1 LNKPSKPP
9 RLEIRRRGL
18 MLVLSSPSGAGK
30 STISR
35 RLLERHRRL
44 IISTSA
50 TTRPA
55 RPGEVPG
62 KDYIFV
68 EPDEFDQMVADGQF
82 LEHAHVFGNL
92 YGTPREPVLEA
103 LDNELDVLFD
113 VDWQGTQ
120 QLKQNARADVV
131 TVFVLPP
138 SFAELERRLQGRGQ
152 DSEGVIRLRMAR
164 AADEMSHWPEYDY
177 IIVNQDLD
185 ESVNRVSAILV
196 AERLRRERLIGLPK
210 FVAKIS
216 QP

>member
-1 LNKPSKPP
+1 
-9 RLEIRRRGL
+9 

-35 RLLERHRRL
+35 RLLDRHRRL
-44 IISTSA
+44 IASISA
-50 TTRPA
+50 TTRPP
-55 RPGEVPG
+55 RPGEAPG

-68 EPDEFDQMVADGQF
+68 EPDEFDRMAAEGEF

-92 YGTPREPVLEA
+92 YGTPRAPVEEA

-138 SFAELERRLQGRGQ
+138 SFGELERRLQTRGQ
-152 DSEGVIRLRMAR
+152 DSESVVRLRMAR

-210 FVAKIS
+210 FVGKIS